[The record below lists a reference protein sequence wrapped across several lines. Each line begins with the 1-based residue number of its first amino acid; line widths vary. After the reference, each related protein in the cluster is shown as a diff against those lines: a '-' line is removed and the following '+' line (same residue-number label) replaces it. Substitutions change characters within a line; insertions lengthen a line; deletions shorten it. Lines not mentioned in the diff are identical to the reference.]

1 MPNPGSA
8 VRDRGSGH
16 FLGRPGPR
24 SRCSVI
30 GLPRDGRGQVDP
42 FRPAQVHDQAV
53 AVLGEFCQPVGSL
66 PVTPAS
72 RRGRL
77 VRTLQAVCGRV
88 DRLDCVVEGFFKMRR
103 GNPRAYPPKYITL
116 SRSSE
121 KLLAELM

>member
-53 AVLGEFCQPVGSL
+53 AVLGDEVPARRQPPGNTCLAPRTAGQDAPGSL
-66 PVTPAS
+66 W
-72 RRGRL
+72 
-77 VRTLQAVCGRV
+77 
-88 DRLDCVVEGFFKMRR
+88 
-103 GNPRAYPPKYITL
+103 PR
-116 SRSSE
+116 
-121 KLLAELM
+121 